1 MRKSSIAII
10 AGLLVFLLAGAVLSM
25 NLGKMALS
33 PFEVFTTLF
42 GKGTANNELVL
53 FEFRLP
59 RIALAVLVG
68 VGMAASGTVLQGLLR
83 NDLADP
89 GILGISA
96 GSGLVVLVFI
106 SILGADGLSSAIML
120 PLLAFIGGL
129 FAAFLIYLFSY
140 RKGAFPSPT
149 RLILT
154 GVAINVGLGAVSL
167 FLTLKLD
174 ENQYAFAQKWQA
186 GYLWGDK
193 WVYIAILAPWVLLLF
208 GYAWYKSRTL
218 NTIGMGYE
226 VATGVGVS
234 VNKAFVSLTLTAVA
248 IASGSVALG
257 GSIFFIGLISP
268 HIARKLVGSDHKV
281 LLPAA
286 GIIGG
291 MILLASDTIVR
302 TASFAMGIPAGV
314 IVTIVSVP
322 YFLYLLIKAS

>member
-1 MRKSSIAII
+1 MRNSSISII
-10 AGLLVFLLAGAVLSM
+10 SGLLVLLIAGAIISI

-33 PFEVFTTLF
+33 PIEVITTLF
-42 GKGTANNELVL
+42 GQGTADNQLVL

-68 VGMAASGTVLQGLLR
+68 IGMATSGTVLQGLLR

-96 GSGLVVLVFI
+96 GSGLVVLTFI
-106 SILGADGLSSAIML
+106 SVAGVGSLSSSIML

-129 FAAFLIYLFSY
+129 FAALLIYLFSY
-140 RKGAFPSPT
+140 RKGKFPSST

-193 WVYIAILAPWVLLLF
+193 WIYIAILAPWVLLLF
-208 GYAWYKSRTL
+208 GYVWYKSRTL

-226 VATGVGVS
+226 IATGVGVP
-234 VNKAFVSLTLTAVA
+234 VNRSFVGLTLAAVA

-268 HIARKLVGSDHKV
+268 HMARKLVGPDHKL
-281 LLPAA
+281 LLPTA

-302 TASFAMGIPAGV
+302 TASFFMGIPAGV

-322 YFLYLLIKAS
+322 YFIYLLMRSS

>member
-1 MRKSSIAII
+1 MRKASIAVIG
-10 AGLLVFLLAGAVLSM
+10 GLLVMLAAGSVLSM
-25 NLGKMALS
+25 NLGKMALT
-33 PFEVFTTLF
+33 PFEVFATLF
-42 GKGTANNELVL
+42 GQGNAGNELVL

-68 VGMAASGTVLQGLLR
+68 FGMAASGTVLQGLLR
-83 NDLADP
+83 NNLADP

-96 GSGLVVLVFI
+96 GSGLVVLIVI
-106 SILGADGLSSAIML
+106 SVAGMGSLSSAVML

-129 FAAFLIYLFSY
+129 FAALLIYLFSY
-140 RKGAFPSPT
+140 SKGAFPSPT

-154 GVAINVGLGAVSL
+154 GVAINVGLGAASL

-193 WVYIAILAPWVLLLF
+193 WIYISILAPWVLLLF
-208 GYAWYKSRTL
+208 GYIWYKSRTL

-234 VNKAFVSLTLTAVA
+234 VNKAFVGLTLAAVA

-268 HIARKLVGSDHKV
+268 HMARKLVGPDHRL

-286 GIIGG
+286 GLIGG
-291 MILLASDTIVR
+291 IILLASDTIVR
-302 TASFAMGIPAGV
+302 TASFVMGIPAGV

-322 YFLYLLIKAS
+322 YFLYLLMRAS

>member
-1 MRKSSIAII
+1 
-10 AGLLVFLLAGAVLSM
+10 
-25 NLGKMALS
+25 
-33 PFEVFTTLF
+33 
-42 GKGTANNELVL
+42 
-53 FEFRLP
+53 
-59 RIALAVLVG
+59 
-68 VGMAASGTVLQGLLR
+68 
-83 NDLADP
+83 
-89 GILGISA
+89 
-96 GSGLVVLVFI
+96 
-106 SILGADGLSSAIML
+106 
-120 PLLAFIGGL
+120 
-129 FAAFLIYLFSY
+129 
-140 RKGAFPSPT
+140 
-149 RLILT
+149 
-154 GVAINVGLGAVSL
+154 
-167 FLTLKLD
+167 LTLKLD

>member
-1 MRKSSIAII
+1 MRKSSITIIGILLACLIFGAII
-10 AGLLVFLLAGAVLSM
+10 SI
-25 NLGKMALS
+25 NLGKMALD
-33 PFEVFTTLF
+33 PIEVITTLF
-42 GKGTANNELVL
+42 GQGTDNNNLVL

-59 RIALAVLVG
+59 RIVLAILVG
-68 VGMAASGTVLQGLLR
+68 IGMATSGTVLQGLLR

-96 GSGLVVLVFI
+96 GAGLVVLTFI
-106 SILGADGLSSAIML
+106 AVAGVDSLSSTVML
-120 PLLAFIGGL
+120 PLLAFAGGL
-129 FAAFLIYLFSY
+129 FAALLIYWFSY
-140 RKGAFPSPT
+140 RKGTFPSPT

-174 ENQYAFAQKWQA
+174 QNQYAFAQKWQA

-193 WVYIAILAPWVLLLF
+193 WIYIAILAPWVLFLF
-208 GYAWYKSRTL
+208 GYVWYKSRTL

-226 VATGVGVS
+226 VATGAGVA
-234 VNKAFVSLTLTAVA
+234 VNKSFVALTLAAVA
-248 IASGSVALG
+248 LASGSVALG

-268 HIARKLVGSDHKV
+268 HMARKLVGPDHKM

-286 GIIGG
+286 GIIGA
-291 MILLASDTIVR
+291 MILLISDTLVR
-302 TASFAMGIPAGV
+302 TASFAMGVPAGV

-322 YFLYLLIKAS
+322 YFIYLLMKSS